1 MNKEK
6 YLALVIFPD
15 NTELNDAFW
24 DRGDFERLAIFGM
37 FLEERGV
44 FEG

>member
-1 MNKEK
+1 MGKEE

-24 DRGDFERLAIFGM
+24 DGSDFERLAIFGV

>member
-1 MNKEK
+1 MARTRAI

-24 DRGDFERLAIFGM
+24 DRGDFESLAIFGM
-37 FLEERGV
+37 FLEER
-44 FEG
+44 

>member
-1 MNKEK
+1 MNKRE

-15 NTELNDAFW
+15 NTELNDAFGNG
-24 DRGDFERLAIFGM
+24 GDFERLAIFGM
-37 FLEERGV
+37 FLKERGV